1 LSIFLSSHLFEHA
14 PLESGE
20 CVTSLPGA
28 LFEDLGITEL
38 AIAAIEHGRVLALCK
53 QGLLCFDDIR
63 HILNALVVKESFV
76 VVLIKYYQ
84 QGFIYTP

>member
-14 PLESGE
+14 PLESSE
-20 CVTSLPGA
+20 CVTSLPSA
-28 LFEDLGITEL
+28 LLEDLGITEL
-38 AIAAIEHGRVLALCK
+38 AIATVEHGRVLALCK